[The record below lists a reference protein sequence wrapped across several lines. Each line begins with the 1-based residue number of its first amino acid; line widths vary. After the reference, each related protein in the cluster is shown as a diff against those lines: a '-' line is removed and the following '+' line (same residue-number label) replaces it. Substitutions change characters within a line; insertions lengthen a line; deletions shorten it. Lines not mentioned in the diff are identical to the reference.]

1 MAVEP
6 LPSPRMAPPPTT
18 HVAGGS
24 VYFQGRI
31 VPFAEATVSVATH
44 ALNYGTACFE
54 GIRAYWNEDR
64 EELYLLKLPEHYRRF
79 LRSTQLLKMHLRETV
94 DELGQITCDILRRDG
109 HRGDVYI
116 RPIAYKA
123 SPIIKVDLHSSS
135 DALAIF
141 AVPMGDYARTDGL
154 RLTISSWRRI
164 GDNSIPA
171 RGKVTGAYVN
181 TALAVDDAVS
191 AGYDDC
197 LMLTEDGHIAE
208 ASAANVFLVQNGT
221 LQTPPVSDDI
231 LVGITRAAV
240 MELARDRGLTV
251 VERTI
256 DRTETYQADEI
267 FLCGTGVQVAPVVE
281 IDGRAVGSGA
291 PGKTTLDLQDAYFA
305 AVRGSDPRY
314 RHWCTPVYGGMPRMT
329 PAQNPI

>member
-6 LPSPRMAPPPTT
+6 LPSPRQAPPPTT
-18 HVAGGS
+18 HVGGGS
-24 VYFQGRI
+24 AYFEGRI
-31 VPFAEATVSVATH
+31 VPFSEATVSIATH

-54 GIRAYWNEDR
+54 GIRAYWNAER

-79 LRSTQLLKMHLRETV
+79 LRSAALLKMRLPETV
-94 DELGQITCDILRRDG
+94 DELGQITIDLLRRDG

-116 RPIAYKA
+116 RPLAYKA
-123 SPIIKVDLHSSS
+123 SPIIKVDLRNPK

-141 AVPMGDYARTDGL
+141 AVPMGDYSRTDGL
-154 RLTISSWRRI
+154 RVTISSWRRI

-181 TALAVDDAVS
+181 TALAVDDAMS

-208 ASAANVFLVQNGT
+208 ASAANVFLVQDRT
-221 LQTPPVSDDI
+221 VVTPPVSDDI

-256 DRTETYQADEI
+256 DRTEAYQADEV
-267 FLCGTGVQVAPVVE
+267 FLCGTGVQVAPVIE
-281 IDGRAVGSGA
+281 IDGRPVGSGT
-291 PGKTTLDLQDAYFA
+291 PGRTTLDLQDAYFT
-305 AVRGSDPRY
+305 AVRGADPRY
-314 RHWCTPVYGGMPRMT
+314 RHWCTPVYGGMPRISQ
-329 PAQNPI
+329 A